1 MSLAV
6 AEPRTVILVAEE
18 VPERSL
24 RYFADV
30 ALLRVGREPQSITLG
45 VQDFGQAVERIGSLL
60 DGHSVLL
67 HGSTEVLS
75 VLVDSLRDNGIEWSA
90 LTAEDVLI
98 SAGGSAEDD
107 LDDFLTEENVAGRAE
122 ELASLIGGGHTTSA
136 PRHSAEQPAVSEGSP
151 VTPEGIEEYLGLLR
165 EAFDDGIL
173 DGSESEA
180 LARTAREHGV
190 SADDAGALHDIFVRR
205 VAVDAW
211 ADGRVTDAEH
221 SHLLAVARQL
231 EVEEGTV
238 VTLLLSDDHSD
249 IILHRNDRIAFHGAT
264 AYPREEWDRRISA
277 AGLLRTDLSVE
288 VVCLVTAHGEPIGA
302 AAATARELGVPV
314 IDEVSFS
321 RLLARTADTARPV
334 TPEDL
339 PSVDAPAEVTSAAA
353 VTTVFPWLSEFDLD
367 NDDTGHIAAT
377 WVSYFATAP
386 LHTMSP
392 VLDPTQ
398 LPDGV
403 PTGSAP
409 VRRWIN
415 THAPVLSASADDLSA
430 IRGVGAVRLQSIVEA
445 VVQEALDAPAPRPA
459 ATPVI
464 EDEPVLANGIEE
476 EFYSAAGS
484 DAEFDIY
491 WQTAFEIS
499 KILGQDDR
507 YRGIFLDR
515 IIGGETLDELGNR
528 FGVTRERVR
537 QLEKPL
543 KDQLLSLDTEEI
555 HDEIVGTVGKLQQWS
570 MVIEH
575 HPGVEN
581 LIPETEVP
589 LWRFL
594 EKFQREPRWSIV
606 DALIVC
612 PGVDAE
618 IAAVVASSVNH
629 FGVADLE
636 TIVSA
641 LDTDPASLVAWLTQQ
656 MGFEVRD
663 GNVLTFRGSI
673 GERAAAELYLAGEP
687 LTIDEIHERIP
698 DRSIRSISN
707 ALSVYE
713 HVERCASDSWA
724 LAEWEMEEWTSIR
737 EHIVRRIEQSDDG
750 AVSLDSL
757 LEDAKQFRIRETSMM
772 AYANGYG
779 FSNTDGNIRL
789 REGDV
794 TSDAVPEDTR
804 NMYVRDEVWNLLV
817 LVTSDHIRGVGG
829 AVPVAVTGLY
839 ELVYG
844 NSVEIPGRLGDQT
857 VSWKGTNPIVST
869 FRRYLEDLGCEA
881 GDRVWLKFGEYF
893 DVIPAPARIEGLDGS
908 EEVLNLMG
916 LEPADGIDP
925 IVRINEALG
934 LEEGVARRKTV
945 ARLNHRDEIAL
956 AELVRAL

>member
-136 PRHSAEQPAVSEGSP
+136 PRHSAEQPVVSEGSP

-211 ADGRVTDAEH
+211 EDGRVTEAEH
-221 SHLLAVARQL
+221 NHLLAVARQL
-231 EVEEGTV
+231 GVEEGTV

-249 IILHRNDRIAFHGAT
+249 ITLHRNDRIAFHGAT

-459 ATPVI
+459 APPVT
-464 EDEPVLANGIEE
+464 D
-476 EFYSAAGS
+476 
-484 DAEFDIY
+484 DFDIY

-543 KDQLLSLDTEEI
+543 IDQLLSLDTEEI

-606 DALIVC
+606 DRWVVLT
-612 PGVDAE
+612 GVDDAISSAVSDAVNEYGIAE
-618 IAAVVASSVNH
+618 LEKIHEGTDVDP
-629 FGVADLE
+629 DLL
-636 TIVSA
+636 I
-641 LDTDPASLVAWLTQQ
+641 DWLTEQL
-656 MGFEVRD
+656 GHEVRG
-663 GNVLTFRGSI
+663 GNVLVRQSTI
-673 GERAAAELYLAGEP
+673 GARAATELSLAGQPLTLAEL
-687 LTIDEIHERIP
+687 HELMPGGSVR
-698 DRSIRSISN
+698 
-707 ALSVYE
+707 ALSNSLGIYDGVY
-713 HVERCASDSWA
+713 RCAADTWA
-724 LAEWEMEEWTSIR
+724 LAEWEMEEWTGIR
-737 EHIVRRIEQSDDG
+737 DLIVRRIEQSDDDG
-750 AVSLDSL
+750 VSLESL
-757 LEDAKQFRIRETSMM
+757 LAEAETFGVSGSSMRSYASGYEFQIEDGVVKFHVGE
-772 AYANGYG
+772 
-779 FSNTDGNIRL
+779 
-789 REGDV
+789 V
-794 TSDAVPEDTR
+794 TSDTVPEDTR
-804 NMYVRDEVWNLLV
+804 NLYMREGVWHLLTKVNVDNLRGSGMPVPLALTGMYGLA
-817 LVTSDHIRGVGG
+817 HGG
-829 AVPVAVTGLY
+829 
-839 ELVYG
+839 
-844 NSVEIPGRLGDQT
+844 SVDLDGRLGTQT
-857 VSWKGTNPIVST
+857 VAWKSSNAQVSSY
-869 FRRYLEDLGCEA
+869 RRYLEDLGCEA
-881 GDRVWLKFGEYF
+881 GDRVWLKFGEDF

-916 LEPADGIDP
+916 LEPTDGIDP
-925 IVRINEALG
+925 IVQVNEALG

>member
-60 DGHSVLL
+60 DGHNVLL

-107 LDDFLTEENVAGRAE
+107 LEDFLTEENAAGRAE
-122 ELASLIGGGHTTSA
+122 ELASLIGGGLTTSV

-173 DGSESEA
+173 DGCESEA
-180 LARTAREHGV
+180 LDRTAREHGV
-190 SADDAGALHDIFVRR
+190 SADDADALHDIFVRR

-221 SHLLAVARQL
+221 NHLLAVARQL
-231 EVEEGTV
+231 GVEEGTV
-238 VTLLLSDDHSD
+238 VTLLLSGDNSD
-249 IILHRNDRIAFHGAT
+249 ITLHRDDRIAFHGAT

-277 AGLLRTDLSVE
+277 AGLLRTDLSGD
-288 VVCLVTAHGEPIGA
+288 VVCLVTAHGEPSGPA
-302 AAATARELGVPV
+302 ALTAREAGVPV
-314 IDEVSFS
+314 IDEVTFS
-321 RLLARTADTARPV
+321 RLLAGADDTTRPV

-339 PSVDAPAEVTSAAA
+339 PSADTPGEFAA

-367 NDDTGHIAAT
+367 DDDTGHIAAT

-415 THAPVLSASADDLSA
+415 THAPVLSASADDLAA

-464 EDEPVLANGIEE
+464 D
-476 EFYSAAGS
+476 
-484 DAEFDIY
+484 DFDIY

-543 KDQLLSLDTEEI
+543 KDQLLTLDTEEI

-606 DALIVC
+606 DHWVVLT
-612 PGVDAE
+612 GVDDAISSAVSDAVNEYGIAE
-618 IAAVVASSVNH
+618 LEKIHEGTDVDP
-629 FGVADLE
+629 DLL
-636 TIVSA
+636 I
-641 LDTDPASLVAWLTQQ
+641 DWLTEQL
-656 MGFEVRD
+656 GHEVRG
-663 GNVLTFRGSI
+663 GNVLVRQSTI
-673 GERAAAELYLAGEP
+673 GARAAAELSLAGQP
-687 LTIDEIHERIP
+687 LTLTELHELMPGGSVR
-698 DRSIRSISN
+698 
-707 ALSVYE
+707 ALSNSLGIYDGVY
-713 HVERCASDSWA
+713 RCAADTWA
-724 LAEWEMEEWTSIR
+724 LAEWEMEEWTGIR
-737 EHIVRRIEQSDDG
+737 DLIMRRIEQSDDDG
-750 AVSLDSL
+750 VSLESL
-757 LEDAKQFRIRETSMM
+757 LAEAETFGVSESSMRSYASGYEFRID
-772 AYANGYG
+772 
-779 FSNTDGNIRL
+779 DGVVKL
-789 REGDV
+789 QDGEV
-794 TSDAVPEDTR
+794 TSDTVPEDTR
-804 NMYVRDEVWNLLV
+804 NLYMREGVWHLLTKVNVDNLRGSGMPVPLALTGMYGLA
-817 LVTSDHIRGVGG
+817 HGG
-829 AVPVAVTGLY
+829 
-839 ELVYG
+839 
-844 NSVEIPGRLGDQT
+844 SVDLDGRLGTQT
-857 VSWKGTNPIVST
+857 VAWKSSNAQVSSY
-869 FRRYLEDLGCEA
+869 RRYLEDLGCEA
-881 GDRVWLKFGEYF
+881 GDRVWLKFGEDF

-916 LEPADGIDP
+916 LEPTDGIDP
-925 IVRINEALG
+925 IVQVNEALG